1 MFTDIVG
8 FTSLSQ
14 RNESLALSVLDEQ
27 RELLRPIF
35 IKHGGREV
43 KTIGDSFLVDFPS
56 ALSAVKCAYEI
67 QKTTQ
72 EFNRSLLEERRV
84 LSRIGV
90 HLAKEVE
97 WQGEISGDAVK
108 VASRIESR
116 PNGGGE
122 GLTCQV

>member
-56 ALSAVKCAYEI
+56 ALSAVRCAYEI
-67 QKTTQ
+67 QKTAR
-72 EFNRSLLEERRV
+72 EFNNSIVEKRRDY
-84 LSRIGV
+84 LRIGI
-90 HLAKEVE
+90 HLAD
-97 WQGEISGDAVK
+97 ISEMHADISRHAVN
-108 VASRIESR
+108 VASRIESLADR
-116 PNGGGE
+116 HRVC
-122 GLTCQV
+122 LTR